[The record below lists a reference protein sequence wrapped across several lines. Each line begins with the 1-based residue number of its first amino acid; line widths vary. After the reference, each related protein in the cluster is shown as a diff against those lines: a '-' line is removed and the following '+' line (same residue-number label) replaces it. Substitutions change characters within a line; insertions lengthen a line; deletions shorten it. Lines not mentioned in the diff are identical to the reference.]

1 MTKVQPPSEEFALQL
16 EVMMADCPGYPHH
29 PAFLCNVGM
38 VLNVLKS
45 DSTLRDLEQVQM
57 DGPGMAYLFLFDKQG
72 HWGLT
77 LDTTHA
83 MRVLMGEA
91 FSE

>member
-16 EVMMADCPGYPHH
+16 EVMMADCPGHPHH

-45 DSTLRDLEQVQM
+45 DSTLRDLEQV
-57 DGPGMAYLFLFDKQG
+57 
-72 HWGLT
+72 
-77 LDTTHA
+77 
-83 MRVLMGEA
+83 
-91 FSE
+91 